1 MDIFLSIIPVSLLF
15 FFFPFISIYLISGSG
30 LARFFADLPDKRKV
44 NAISIPRIGGFSV
57 IIGFLITIIGLF
69 LFNSA
74 VLSFWLGDPVGQSI
88 ILAAVVIFIIG
99 FFDDTTFFEVSAA
112 QKLAVQFALA
122 FAIVFGF
129 NLYIGEFS
137 FLGRVHDLGI
147 MGKFLTIV
155 WIVGV
160 MNAFNIIDGIDGLMG
175 SLTLVSL
182 AVATIIFLF
191 VGGGTQ
197 QEYILITIPL
207 IAVILAFLRYNYS
220 PAVIFAGDSGS
231 LFFGAV
237 AAILS
242 VKIGTYADHGV
253 ETLSVFY
260 IVALPVVEVF
270 ISIIRRYAY
279 GSEEHKSM
287 REKIK
292 MTMMP
297 DNRHMH
303 HRLINKGY
311 SHERVLFF
319 LSLVATSFALC
330 AILLILTQNPVVKT
344 FAVLYSI
351 FIILRV
357 IDYLG
362 YSKGFLKVHEKKN
375 HVEKYIF
382 IYSQNEFFDEAI
394 ISASEGN
401 YIIEK
406 FETIFDDYKKKNI
419 ESFVIYN
426 ERNHHLERDIEK
438 IYEIRRTFNTAIF
451 FVSSA
456 KNLRAHSYILKN
468 EKNIYF
474 VEKPCDITML
484 IHNIDKISYSGEIH
498 ESISYSKNLEE
509 KVKEKEKN
517 EESGE

>member
-1 MDIFLSIIPVSLLF
+1 MDTFVSIIPVALLF
-15 FFFPFISIYLISGSG
+15 FFFSFISLYLISGSR
-30 LARFFADLPDKRKV
+30 LVRFFSDLPDKRKI
-44 NAISIPRIGGFSV
+44 NSISIPRIGGFCV
-57 IIGFLITIIGLF
+57 IVGFFLTIIVLAIVE
-69 LFNSA
+69 SS
-74 VLSFWLGDPVGQSI
+74 VLSFWLGDSVGKSI
-88 ILAAVVIFIIG
+88 ILAAAGILVIG
-99 FFDDTTFFEVSAA
+99 FLDDTTFHEIS
-112 QKLAVQFALA
+112 AVQKFIVQFIIAA
-122 FAIVFGF
+122 AIVFGF
-129 NLYIGEFS
+129 NLYIDQFN
-137 FLGRVHDLGI
+137 FLGRSYNLGI
-147 MGKFLTIV
+147 FGQILSVV

-182 AVATIIFLF
+182 AFATMIFLF
-191 VGGGTQ
+191 IGGGTYQ
-197 QEYILITIPL
+197 NYILITIPV
-207 IAVILAFLRYNYS
+207 IAMVLAFLKYNYS

-242 VKIGTYADHGV
+242 IKIGTLADNGV

-260 IVALPVVEVF
+260 IVALPVTEVF

-279 GSEEHKSM
+279 GNEEHKSM

-311 SHERVLFF
+311 SHEKVLFF
-319 LSLVATSFALC
+319 LTAFSISFALC
-330 AILLILTQNPVVKT
+330 ALLLILTENPVVKT
-344 FAVLYSI
+344 FVMLYSL
-351 FIILRV
+351 FIILRI

-362 YSKGFLKVHEKKN
+362 YSKGFLKVPDKKN
-375 HVEKYIF
+375 FVEKYIF
-382 IYSQNEFFDEAI
+382 VYSQNEFFDESI
-394 ISASEGN
+394 ISAAEGS
-401 YIIEK
+401 YLIEK
-406 FETIFDDYKKKNI
+406 FEIVFDEYKKKNI

-438 IYEIRRTFNTAIF
+438 IYEIRRSFNTAIF
-451 FVSSA
+451 FISSA
-456 KNLRAHSYILKN
+456 KNLQQHSYILKN

-484 IHNIDKISYSGEIH
+484 IHNIDKISYSGEIP
-498 ESISYSKNLEE
+498 ESVRFS
-509 KVKEKEKN
+509 EKEGSQNASK
-517 EESGE
+517 S